1 MSRVIVLVLLA
12 GCWLTAGPL
21 LAAPVLAAPVLAGP
35 VLGPATWVW
44 PVDGPRAVSR
54 PFAPPASRYG
64 SGHRGADLLSTPGA
78 AVRAAGSGRVSYAG
92 LLAGRG
98 VVVVVHGALRT
109 TYEPV
114 TSTVPVGAE
123 VTSGQPLGRLEA
135 GHVGCAAPAC
145 LHWGLRRGEDYL
157 DPVRLLQQGP
167 MRLLPLNGAA
177 ASGGDPAQA
186 PSTGRVQALVQAR
199 AEGAPVAG
207 TTLAYVPEPA
217 PGVPPVAVPVAA
229 DLAGRSGPAGQI
241 ETRTLAVG
249 STWQPPAAGLD
260 GALVLTGATRDRT
273 VLLWTVVV
281 LSLVT
286 GVALLARPRPRR
298 PPPGPATGA
307 TAQAPAPLDAAP
319 TGPVVLRGSDAEVLE
334 LVVERRRRRGS

>member
-12 GCWLTAGPL
+12 GCWLTAGP
-21 LAAPVLAAPVLAGP
+21 VLAAPVLAGP
-35 VLGPATWVW
+35 VLAGPVVGPPIWVW

-54 PFAPPASRYG
+54 PFSPPASRYG

-114 TSTVPVGAE
+114 TPTVPVGAE
-123 VTSGQPLGRLEA
+123 VASGQPLGRLDA

-157 DPVRLLQQGP
+157 DPVRLLQAGP
-167 MRLLPLNGAA
+167 VRLLPLNGAA
-177 ASGGDPAQA
+177 ASGGAPARA
-186 PSTGRVQALVQAR
+186 PSTARVQALVQAR
-199 AEGAPVAG
+199 TESSSVSD
-207 TTLAYVPEPA
+207 TTLDHVPDPA
-217 PGVPPVAVPVAA
+217 PGLPPVSVPVAA
-229 DLAGRSGPAGQI
+229 DLAGRSGPAGHLDQ
-241 ETRTLAVG
+241 RALAVG
-249 STWQPPAAGLD
+249 STRQPPAPGLD

-273 VLLWTVVV
+273 IPLWTVAV
-281 LSLVT
+281 LALVT
-286 GVALLARPRPRR
+286 GVALLARPRPQR
-298 PPPGPATGA
+298 PPPG
-307 TAQAPAPLDAAP
+307 
-319 TGPVVLRGSDAEVLE
+319 R
-334 LVVERRRRRGS
+334 

>member
-12 GCWLTAGPL
+12 GCWLTAGPA
-21 LAAPVLAAPVLAGP
+21 LAGSVPAGPVLAGP

-44 PVDGPRAVSR
+44 PVEGPRAVSR

-123 VTSGQPLGRLEA
+123 VASGQPLGRLDA

-157 DPVRLLQQGP
+157 DPVRLLQAGP
-167 MRLLPLNGAA
+167 VRLLPLNGAA
-177 ASGGDPAQA
+177 ASGGTPARA
-186 PSTGRVQALVQAR
+186 PSTARVPAPVPVLVPVLVQAPE
-199 AEGAPVAG
+199 EGAPVSG
-207 TTLAYVPEPA
+207 TTLDHVPHPT

-229 DLAGRSGPAGQI
+229 DLAERSVPAGQLK
-241 ETRTLAVG
+241 TRVLVV
-249 STWQPPAAGLD
+249 STRQPPAPGLD
-260 GALVLTGATRDRT
+260 GALVLTGATRDRSIPLWMVA
-273 VLLWTVVV
+273 VLA
-281 LSLVT
+281 LVT
-286 GVALLARPRPRR
+286 GVALLARPRPQR
-298 PPPGPATGA
+298 PPPG
-307 TAQAPAPLDAAP
+307 
-319 TGPVVLRGSDAEVLE
+319 R
-334 LVVERRRRRGS
+334 